1 MSFGFAMAL
10 FIFMEFVRLHV
21 ETPWI
26 KTYMDKFSDHRDQG
40 PLILSHI
47 YLLLGCSLPLWL
59 TSTSS
64 TIETTISSSGCIV
77 LGIGDSAVSWLS
89 RFSSNCT

>member
-1 MSFGFAMAL
+1 
-10 FIFMEFVRLHV
+10 
-21 ETPWI
+21 
-26 KTYMDKFSDHRDQG
+26 
-40 PLILSHI
+40 LILSHI